1 MHVGVLAT
9 DRSPAEGRAANE
21 PRLGCLDS
29 DDEHIEMIFLECEI
43 YIINY
48 IICMIINVII

>member
-9 DRSPAEGRAANE
+9 DRSLAEGRAANE

-29 DDEHIEMIFLECEI
+29 DDAHIEMIFGMR
-43 YIINY
+43 YIY